1 MLARPAGSTPAGPRL
16 LRMRHYGERGMD
28 MATKAKA
35 EAASPPVEY
44 ACGMD
49 KIRDELA
56 KDSRQ
61 YVQVVGEF
69 LTGYLLKH
77 PEVEEKIMAEG
88 KSIAGSLKAME
99 DAARKARQGS
109 VAVLDDRTAFGIVL
123 GYFGIEDG
131 EVVPATRTSSV
142 SADALPPSPEGKAFG
157 ETADVSQ
164 SLPPVGKVAPASP
177 GSDEVPVAHAPADP
191 IDLDALMGVL

>member
-1 MLARPAGSTPAGPRL
+1 
-16 LRMRHYGERGMD
+16 MD

-69 LTGYLLKH
+69 LTGYLMKH
-77 PEVEEKIMAEG
+77 PEAEEKIMAEG
-88 KSIAGSLKAME
+88 KSIAGSLRAME
-99 DAARKARQGS
+99 DAARKVKQGT

-131 EVVPATRTSSV
+131 EDGEVVPATRTSSDP
-142 SADALPPSPEGKAFG
+142 AKAGPPSPEGKAFG
-157 ETADVSQ
+157 TDEGAQ
-164 SLPPVGKVAPASP
+164 NSLPISCAVREALAPAVRARFLVGKVAPASP
-177 GSDEVPVAHAPADP
+177 GSDEVPVAPADP
-191 IDLDALMGVL
+191 FDLDALMGGVVT

>member
-1 MLARPAGSTPAGPRL
+1 
-16 LRMRHYGERGMD
+16 
-28 MATKAKA
+28 MAAKAKA
-35 EAASPPVEY
+35 ASSPPVEY

-77 PEVEEKIMAEG
+77 PEAEEKIMAQG
-88 KSIAGSLKAME
+88 KSIAGSLRAME
-99 DAARKARQGS
+99 DAARKVKQGS

-123 GYFGIEDG
+123 GYFGIEGEEDG
-131 EVVPATRTSSV
+131 GLSERQGPHP
-142 SADALPPSPEGKAFG
+142 SAPEALPPSP
-157 ETADVSQ
+157 
-164 SLPPVGKVAPASP
+164 
-177 GSDEVPVAHAPADP
+177 
-191 IDLDALMGVL
+191 

>member
-1 MLARPAGSTPAGPRL
+1 
-16 LRMRHYGERGMD
+16 

-56 KDSRQ
+56 KDPRQ

-77 PEVEEKIMAEG
+77 PEAEEKIMAEG
-88 KSIAGSLKAME
+88 KSIGGSLRAME
-99 DAARKARQGS
+99 DAARKVKQGS

-123 GYFGIEDG
+123 GYFGIEGEDG
-131 EVVPATRTSSV
+131 EVASGVVPATRTSSV
-142 SADALPPSPEGKAFG
+142 SGEAAATFPIGEGSG
-157 ETADVSQ
+157 EA
-164 SLPPVGKVAPASP
+164 G
-177 GSDEVPVAHAPADP
+177 DP
-191 IDLDALMGVL
+191 FDLDALMGVV

>member
-1 MLARPAGSTPAGPRL
+1 
-16 LRMRHYGERGMD
+16 

-77 PEVEEKIMAEG
+77 PEAEEKIMAQG
-88 KSIAGSLKAME
+88 KSIAGSLRAME
-99 DAARKARQGS
+99 DAARKAKQGS
-109 VAVLDDRTAFGIVL
+109 VAVLDDRTSFGIVL
-123 GYFGIEDG
+123 GYFGIEEG
-131 EVVPATRTSSV
+131 EAEVVPATRTSSV
-142 SADALPPSPEGKAFG
+142 TAGAVPPSPEGKAFG
-157 ETADVSQ
+157 TDEGTQ
-164 SLPPVGKVAPASP
+164 NSLPPVGKVPLKGA
-177 GSDEVPVAHAPADP
+177 DEVPVAPAPADP
-191 IDLDALMGVL
+191 FDLDALMGVL

>member
-1 MLARPAGSTPAGPRL
+1 
-16 LRMRHYGERGMD
+16 

-77 PEVEEKIMAEG
+77 PEAEEKIMAQG
-88 KSIAGSLKAME
+88 KSIAGSLRAME
-99 DAARKARQGS
+99 DAARKVKQGS

-131 EVVPATRTSSV
+131 EDGEVVTGVVPATRTSSDP
-142 SADALPPSPEGKAFG
+142 AKAGPPSPEGKAFG

-177 GSDEVPVAHAPADP
+177 GSDEVPVAPAPADP
-191 IDLDALMGVL
+191 FDLNALMGVV